1 MSGVR
6 RRSPNAALVAEVL
19 AVASSSALPTMMA
32 SSGPAMSRDIR
43 YSEYSG
49 ANSSMPRTDAEIVA
63 LGGTG
68 GWDEAQSVLPLS
80 EYRGEG
86 TSFSYYTLNGESYVY
101 GALDDGTV
109 DVPDTDR
116 DGNPFVGID
125 SEAFRDGDVSAL
137 ILGPNVR
144 FVGTRAFYGCES
156 LTSAELGGGVR
167 DIRDEAFRYC
177 VSLGNVDLSGV
188 RTIGFE
194 SFRDCR
200 SFTSIS
206 IPDSVSILGGGAFY
220 LCRSA
225 VHIDLGSGFDEIPE
239 RAFGYCGALESI
251 DLSGKIA
258 IGDSAFIYCGSLTSL
273 KLDPGTLSI
282 GDSAFSWC
290 LYLEDAD
297 LGESL
302 RSVGSQAF
310 SECRSLKSVAF
321 PESLSSVGG
330 RLFFHCNSLTD
341 LYFKGE
347 MPEITGDLLFG
358 TSDVSIH
365 IYSDCA
371 ESWGKYS
378 DHLVIE
384 ERLSD
389 KEGGSDAN
397 IFIAAGAIIAIA
409 AFAAVLVLKRR

>member
-1 MSGVR
+1 MDGSSVKT
-6 RRSPNAALVAEVL
+6 LVFL
-19 AVASSSALPTMMA
+19 GDKP
-32 SSGPAMSRDIR
+32 
-43 YSEYSG
+43 
-49 ANSSMPRTDAEIVA
+49 SSMPRTDAEIVA
-63 LGGTG
+63 LGGTEGWG
-68 GWDEAQSVLPLS
+68 GSQSVLPLS
-80 EYRGEG
+80 EYRGES
-86 TSFSYYTLNGESYVY
+86 TSFSYYTLNGGSYVY
-101 GALDDGTV
+101 GALGDGTV
-109 DVPDTDR
+109 DVPDTDC

-125 SEAFRDGDVSAL
+125 SEAFRDGDVSVL
-137 ILGPNVR
+137 ILGSNVSS
-144 FVGTRAFYGCES
+144 VGTRAFYGCES
-156 LTSAELGGGVR
+156 LTSVEMGGGVR

-177 VSLGNVDLSGV
+177 ISLGNVDLSGV

-206 IPDSVSILGGGAFY
+206 IPDSVVSLGGGAFY

-225 VHIDLGSGFDEIPE
+225 THIDLGSGFDEIPE
-239 RAFGYCGALESI
+239 RAFGYCVSLESI

-273 KLDPGTLSI
+273 KLDPGTMSI

-321 PESLSSVGG
+321 PESFSSAGG

-341 LYFKGE
+341 LYFKGR

-365 IYSDCA
+365 VYSDCA
-371 ESWGKYS
+371 GSWEEYS

-384 ERLSD
+384 ERPSD
-389 KEGGSDAN
+389 GESGSDTGF
-397 IFIAAGAIIAIA
+397 FIAVGAIIVIIAIA
-409 AFAAVLVLKRR
+409 VLAAVSVLKRR